1 MALIWIYFQ
10 IIGPAAERLLTE
22 EGLWTIER
30 TDFERASLF
39 LLLKNPSYQ
48 DPTALEMREL
58 ISVHF
63 TGVNEFAEWID
74 FANEKVILNFCV
86 SRLKSMMMGQNG
98 RSRRLKV
105 NGYRNLDR
113 PA

>member
-1 MALIWIYFQ
+1 LALIWIYFQ
-10 IIGPAAERLLTE
+10 IIGPAAERLLSE
-22 EGLWTIER
+22 ESLWTIDR

-63 TGVNEFAEWID
+63 TGVNEFAEWVD

-98 RSRRLKV
+98 RPRRLKV

>member
-22 EGLWTIER
+22 ERLWTIDR

-39 LLLKNPSYQ
+39 LLLKNPLYQ

-63 TGVNEFAEWID
+63 TGVNEFAEWVD

-86 SRLKSMMMGQNG
+86 SR
-98 RSRRLKV
+98 
-105 NGYRNLDR
+105 D
-113 PA
+113 